1 MIAQRTQLYGAR
13 RPSTKI
19 EAVTIDNPTK
29 DFDLKD
35 NTLTLR
41 ELHGNAVWEDLRIN
55 VADLSAIICD
65 LKDYGESEAPGPNPT
80 REHRSVQPIISSGF
94 SPNF

>member
-19 EAVTIDNPTK
+19 EAVTIDNPI
-29 DFDLKD
+29 DLKD

-65 LKDYGESEAPGPNPT
+65 LKDYGESEAPGT
-80 REHRSVQPIISSGF
+80 KSDARTSQRSADHQQRV
-94 SPNF
+94 